1 MTNRSPRKKMPAQ
14 QVNSP
19 APPSATGFSTL
30 HPDIIEAHILP
41 RLDGPSLASAA
52 CCTTTLRHHSGQ
64 DNLWS
69 NICHSTWP
77 STAASPEVSQLI
89 SAFPDGGPR
98 AFFSHAF
105 PLLTDQSCH
114 GHSSLN
120 PPPPEL
126 LSAVDIKYHDNL
138 IFTKL
143 HETST
148 DGGWFRSSPFRI
160 DLLEPKDVVPTAVK
174 YLAGDESAAEIL
186 DSMTLSW
193 ILIDPIGRRA
203 ANISS
208 HKPVAVQRHWLTG
221 ELQVRFASIMATA
234 GHGHVQAGIV
244 VTCGGSEGGEMQVR
258 EVKLEIEDVDGIHLN
273 GKDSMVI
280 LEGALAGKKGTGKN
294 RVREGRRRY
303 REFEKTKRERRERK
317 LRTEGALDMLCLASG
332 VSIVLAFWCYFLC
345 R

>member
-1 MTNRSPRKKMPAQ
+1 MPAQ
-14 QVNSP
+14 EEVNSP
-19 APPSATGFSTL
+19 PRWFYTL
-30 HPDIIEAHILP
+30 HPDIIETHILT

-52 CCTTTLRHHSGQ
+52 CCTTTLRFHSGQ

-77 STAASPEVSQLI
+77 STAASPQVSQLI

-105 PLLTDQSCH
+105 PLLTDCH
-114 GHSSLN
+114 GPPSLN

-143 HETST
+143 QETST

-174 YLAGDESAAEIL
+174 YLAGDESVAEIL
-186 DSMTLSW
+186 DGMTLSW

-208 HKPVAVQRHWLTG
+208 HNPVAVQRHWLTG
-221 ELQVRFASIMATA
+221 ELQVRFASILATA

-303 REFEKTKRERRERK
+303 REFEKTKREKVENR
-317 LRTEGALDMLCLASG
+317 GSFG
-332 VSIVLAFWCYFLC
+332 YVVLGFWCINSYCFLVLFLVQITIC
-345 R
+345 RKDN